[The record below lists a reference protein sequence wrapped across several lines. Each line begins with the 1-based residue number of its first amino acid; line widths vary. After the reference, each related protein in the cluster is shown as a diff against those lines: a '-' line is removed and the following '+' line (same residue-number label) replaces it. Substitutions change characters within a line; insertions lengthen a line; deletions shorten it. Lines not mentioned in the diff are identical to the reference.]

1 MHNLLQHATIAHVLV
16 VPPQTLVASSFDLS
30 LQSLFARD
38 FVEGRHPYDSR
49 GDSPK
54 YNTTCDNGE
63 QRILQRRR
71 HGGFSQQGEV
81 IDVITAADIAA
92 LAFDLTFS
100 TLRIR
105 CHVISTELN
114 LMDILLEVEY
124 GFGG

>member
-1 MHNLLQHATIAHVLV
+1 MTAAAIAPSTTPPATTESNVFFKDGV
-16 VPPQTLVASSFDLS
+16 TEAS
-30 LQSLFARD
+30 AN
-38 FVEGRHPYDSR
+38 
-49 GDSPK
+49 K
-54 YNTTCDNGE
+54 
-63 QRILQRRR
+63 
-71 HGGFSQQGEV
+71 GEV

-124 GFGG
+124 GFVG